1 MDKVIIKARSDEEH
15 PELKA
20 KYVGAKEYVPVK
32 TGPDGKL
39 ITGFDENALDIL
51 QLEDE
56 AAKKK
61 IKADIQKVRKELETL
76 LNVDLDSTSPF
87 WDDFYVIVEDGLVLD
102 QTNPRH
108 RVNEIFL
115 VANKIVAPN
124 EEAIQNDENFQ
135 SCLFFI
141 HREELETSKAAK
153 KALDIDKVTSQVYN
167 IAETAP
173 ARLLNIYSYLFGYD
187 AKGSVLADTAYL
199 KIKELLTVTNKEDLK
214 KNLKRVKE
222 AVDMKPENLNTKIT
236 LDKAIKKKIVSTKGN
251 IYRRGDIILGND
263 FDEALEYLSA
273 SENSAELISLKK
285 EVDKDKA
292 K

>member
-1 MDKVIIKARSDEEH
+1 MDKVIIKARSDSEH

-32 TGPDGKL
+32 AGPDGKL
-39 ITGFDENALDIL
+39 ITGFDENALDVL
-51 QLEDE
+51 QIEDSE
-56 AAKKK
+56 ERKKK
-61 IKADIQKVRKELETL
+61 QTEIKKNRTELEKL
-76 LNVDLDSTSPF
+76 LNVDLDSTSQF
-87 WDDFYVIVEDGLVLD
+87 WEDFYVIVEDGIVLE

-115 VANKIVAPN
+115 IANKVVAPN
-124 EEAIQNDENFQ
+124 EEAIENDENFQ

-141 HREELETSKAAK
+141 HREALETSKAAK
-153 KALDIDKVTSQVYN
+153 KALDIDKITSQVYN

-173 ARLLNIYSYLFGYD
+173 TRLLNIYSYLFGYD
-187 AKGSVLADTAYL
+187 AKGTVTADTAYL
-199 KIKELLTVTNKEDLK
+199 KIKELLTVANKDDLK
-214 KNLKRVKE
+214 KNLKRVKD
-222 AVDMKPENLNTKIT
+222 AVDMKPDQLNTKIT
-236 LDKAIKKKIVSTKGN
+236 LDKAIKKRIVSTKGN

-285 EVDKDKA
+285 EVDKSK
-292 K
+292 